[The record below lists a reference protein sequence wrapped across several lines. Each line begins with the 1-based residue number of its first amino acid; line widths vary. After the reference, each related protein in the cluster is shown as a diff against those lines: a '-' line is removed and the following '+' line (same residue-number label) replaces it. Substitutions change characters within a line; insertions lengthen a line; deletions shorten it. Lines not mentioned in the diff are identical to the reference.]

1 LGEDQTI
8 LSSQIV
14 AATHILRRLNDTIE
28 PEFLGLISTVGQPV
42 SVISSTKLADSDTI
56 ASLAANSFAAS
67 RQLAGMVEDSAK
79 AVMLQEGTRLNIQIA
94 QVTSGILLVVCF
106 RRSSDIGRV
115 RLITSRTV
123 VSLAKIFLSEG
134 AYDGAD

>member
-56 ASLAANSFAAS
+56 ASLAASSFAAS

-123 VSLAKIFLSEG
+123 VSLAEVFLSEG
-134 AYDGAD
+134 ENDGAD